1 MSPEESI
8 ILEQVTE
15 EETAPAEPMIRVRSL
30 TRVFGEEPEKAIE
43 LYRAGRSKQE
53 IFKETG
59 STVALIDISFDV
71 MRGETFV
78 LMGLSGSGKSTL
90 LRCINRIIE
99 PTSGEVWID
108 GKDIVPMGEE
118 ELREVRRRKLG
129 MIFQNFAL
137 LPHRTVL
144 ENVAFGLEIQG
155 VPLEERHRKAGEM
168 LQMVGL
174 GGYEDSMPDELSG
187 GMKQRVGL
195 ARALTS
201 DPDIL
206 LMDEAFSALD
216 PLIRRE
222 MQDELLDLQQRL
234 GKTIVFVT
242 HDLDEALK
250 LGDRIALMKDGA
262 IVQIGTPEEI
272 LTSPENE
279 YVEKFVADVDLTR
292 VLTAGVVM
300 RRAEPVAQWTAGPR
314 VALHL
319 MEEHDI
325 SCIFVVSRQRQ
336 LRGRVTL
343 DDAVEAVRKGKRL
356 EDILITDVPKVTPTT
371 SLSDIISLV
380 VKNPYPVAVVDDAG
394 RLVGSISRGAV
405 LAALARKG
413 EDTNATA

>member
-1 MSPEESI
+1 MTQEESI
-8 ILEQVTE
+8 IVEQVTE
-15 EETAPAEPMIRVRSL
+15 EETAPVEPMIRVRNL

-53 IFKETG
+53 IFEETG

-108 GKDIVPMGEE
+108 GKEIVRMDDE

-144 ENVAFGLEIQG
+144 ENIAFGLEIQG
-155 VPLEERHRKAGEM
+155 VPLEERHRKAREM

-201 DPDIL
+201 GPDIL
-206 LMDEAFSALD
+206 LMDEAFSA
-216 PLIRRE
+216 
-222 MQDELLDLQQRL
+222 RL
-234 GKTIVFVT
+234 KT
-242 HDLDEALK
+242 HE
-250 LGDRIALMKDGA
+250 
-262 IVQIGTPEEI
+262 
-272 LTSPENE
+272 
-279 YVEKFVADVDLTR
+279 
-292 VLTAGVVM
+292 
-300 RRAEPVAQWTAGPR
+300 
-314 VALHL
+314 
-319 MEEHDI
+319 
-325 SCIFVVSRQRQ
+325 
-336 LRGRVTL
+336 
-343 DDAVEAVRKGKRL
+343 
-356 EDILITDVPKVTPTT
+356 
-371 SLSDIISLV
+371 
-380 VKNPYPVAVVDDAG
+380 
-394 RLVGSISRGAV
+394 SIS
-405 LAALARKG
+405 
-413 EDTNATA
+413 ATEVPWCWSEPSRP